1 MGTQQNWSPQ
11 SDFTPFTTTRC
22 YLKHRKESIH
32 FNVFPQSIAKQF
44 AFKGCNK
51 CLFKIQYECVNLS
64 SIVQHFSPII
74 YYRSQLSL
82 SVFFLF
88 VARQPGFNC
97 WFSFAPVYPWC
108 CSTPQGSPGVGR
120 NTLFMS
126 SPHLCFIIVFIP
138 SSIVQ
143 NFSPIIYYRS
153 QLSRNFF
160 LSVAGPTG
168 FQLLVFLCSSV
179 PVLLF
184 DTPGISRCRSPHF
197 VSVKS
202 SSLFH
207 HSIYP

>member
-82 SVFFLF
+82 NVFFF
-88 VARQPGFNC
+88 V
-97 WFSFAPVYPWC
+97 C
-108 CSTPQGSPGVGR
+108 CS
-120 NTLFMS
+120 
-126 SPHLCFIIVFIP
+126 
-138 SSIVQ
+138 
-143 NFSPIIYYRS
+143 
-153 QLSRNFF
+153 
-160 LSVAGPTG
+160 PTG
-168 FQLLVFLCSSV
+168 VQLLVFLCSSV
-179 PVLLF
+179 PVVLF
-184 DTPGISRCRSPHF
+184 DTPGISRCRSQHF
-197 VSVKS
+197 VYVKS

-207 HSIYP
+207 HSIYPVLYCPKF

>member
-22 YLKHRKESIH
+22 CLKHRKESIH

-82 SVFFLF
+82 NVFLF
-88 VARQPGFNC
+88 
-97 WFSFAPVYPWC
+97 
-108 CSTPQGSPGVGR
+108 
-120 NTLFMS
+120 
-126 SPHLCFIIVFIP
+126 
-138 SSIVQ
+138 
-143 NFSPIIYYRS
+143 
-153 QLSRNFF
+153 
-160 LSVAGPTG
+160 VAGPTG
-168 FQLLVFLCSSV
+168 VQLLVFLCSSV
-179 PVLLF
+179 PVVLF
-184 DTPGISRCRSPHF
+184 DTPGISRCQSQHF

-207 HSIYP
+207 HSIYPVLCCPKF